1 MFYSNLIVQENENKD
16 VEFPQITLLI
26 SDKAGVVNTWF
37 YRLNLLIFFFFI
49 CQINPLLAP
58 GRVSEK

>member
-37 YRLNLLIFFFFI
+37 YRLNLLIFFFSF
-49 CQINPLLAP
+49 A
-58 GRVSEK
+58 K

>member
-1 MFYSNLIVQENENKD
+1 MLEMFYSNLIVQENENKD

-37 YRLNLLIFFFFI
+37 YRLNLLIFFFFHLPNKPFA
-49 CQINPLLAP
+49 C
-58 GRVSEK
+58 SW